1 MRRPAENAP
10 LLKGVKML
18 VIFIILSLV
27 VISFLLMICLTLFRV
42 EKSLK
47 MTMMFA
53 ERKILKN
60 YGYGQGRQ

>member
-1 MRRPAENAP
+1 
-10 LLKGVKML
+10 ML